1 MPEEPVAQ
9 RTFSNSWKG
18 FIQLT
23 DWMRAIGVSMA
34 VVESTGIYWCAAFT
48 AVERTGI
55 EIVLANPRQVK
66 NVAQHK
72 TDLKDSVWLAVLLRA
87 GFIRPSYVPK
97 GVIKDLRD
105 ATRMRAR
112 LMRDLARTKNRCHR
126 ILDTVLVDV
135 GLSDAFGKTARLILL
150 RALRGE
156 ATGLTEEQQ
165 KAFEA
170 VSEVQ
175 RLIITDLVRNMEALE
190 ERVKRYDVAI
200 AVLVERVREEQDDRN
215 IE

>member
-18 FIQLT
+18 FVQLT

-34 VVESTGIYWCAAFT
+34 VVESTGIYWCAASFT

-87 GFIRPSYVPK
+87 GFIRSSYVPK

-126 ILDTVLVDV
+126 VLDTVLVDV

-190 ERVKRYDVAI
+190 ERVTR
-200 AVLVERVREEQDDRN
+200 
-215 IE
+215 